1 MSYEAYA
8 GITDYS
14 DLFPDDEEPGEE
26 MLRQASRHVDSLT
39 FNRISAAGFGNLT
52 PFQKEIIKEV
62 VCRQAKFESENAALI
77 DSVLSSYSI
86 NGVSMSF
93 GNSWNIEIQ
102 EGIAMHKELYALL
115 RQTGLCCRQIGG

>member
-1 MSYEAYA
+1 MDYESYAVTSDCTQY
-8 GITDYS
+8 GIATFDGI
-14 DLFPDDEEPGEE
+14 DKA
-26 MLRQASRHVDSLT
+26 LRQASRHVDSLT
-39 FNRISAAGFGNLT
+39 FNRIVAVGFDNLT
-52 PFQKEIIKEV
+52 QFQQDIIVEV
-62 VCRQAKFESENAALI
+62 VCRQAQFEHENSDLI

-86 NGVSMSF
+86 NGVSLSF

>member
-8 GITDYS
+8 TTTDYTA
-14 DLFPDDEEPGEE
+14 LYPGENINAD

-39 FNRISAAGFGNLT
+39 FNRITAAGFHNLT
-52 PFQKEIIKEV
+52 PFQQDIIKEV
-62 VCRQAKFESENAALI
+62 VCRQSKFEHENADMI

-93 GNSWNIEIQ
+93 GNSWNVFVQ
-102 EGIAMHKELYALL
+102 DGIAMHKELYALL